1 MSSSTLRTLEQSKN
15 DESRE
20 SPKGEYT
27 IVEFGGEDDKWD
39 PKNFSNIKKWLILSA
54 VTHGSVIVT
63 CASSLYVFHTP
74 LTVLIL
80 DRMLRS
86 T

>member
-1 MSSSTLRTLEQSKN
+1 MSSSTLQTLEQSKN

-39 PKNFSNIKKWLILSA
+39 KNFSDIKKWLILSA
-54 VTHGSVIVT
+54 VTHGAVIVT
-63 CASSLYVFHTP
+63 CASSLYVFHPP